1 MAEVESM
8 LSDLKLDLDVYLNEE
23 GVKFLQSIVRSQHLM
38 EDEFRKEF
46 LDHALKRGYL
56 KKSQEFG
63 YLPTPRGISRSVTII
78 KIVLDADSN
87 ANGQLY
93 SDSEI
98 VSEYGKRMA
107 KLRETI
113 LKS

>member
-1 MAEVESM
+1 MAVELI
-8 LSDLKLDLDVYLNEE
+8 LSDLKSDLDIYLNEE

-38 EDEFRKEF
+38 EDKLRKEF
-46 LDHALKRGYL
+46 LEHALKRGYL
-56 KKSQEFG
+56 EKSQESG
-63 YLPTPRGISRSVTII
+63 YIPTPRGISRAVTII

-93 SDSEI
+93 SDSEV
-98 VSEYGKRMA
+98 VSEYRKKMA

-113 LKS
+113 VGF